1 MERVNAAKVPSASAS
16 DAIAEMRAKG
26 MIDLGARITGEPGFR
41 LVPLMPGR
49 EEDAVRM
56 GFGIVVIP

>member
-1 MERVNAAKVPSASAS
+1 
-16 DAIAEMRAKG
+16 MRAKG